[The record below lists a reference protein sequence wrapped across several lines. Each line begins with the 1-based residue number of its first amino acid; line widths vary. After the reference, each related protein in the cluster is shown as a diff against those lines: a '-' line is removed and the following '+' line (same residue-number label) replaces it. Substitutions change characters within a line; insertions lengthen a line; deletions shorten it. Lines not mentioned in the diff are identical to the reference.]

1 MTITELV
8 ERSKPYIVDPE
19 FWMPEFAFE
28 DVIRDYIVDDPS
40 MVEQY
45 RYYLIS
51 AYIMRVM
58 GHLTCAVNGLH
69 PNNYDAFALCIADVI
84 IQLAGISCGM
94 GLQLERA
101 ISDRLIAL
109 EDSNNEQSNKDM
121 EK

>member
-19 FWMPEFAFE
+19 FWIPEFAFE
-28 DVIRDYIVDDPS
+28 DVIRDYIIDDLN

-58 GHLTCAVNGLH
+58 GHLACAVDGLH
-69 PNNYDAFALCIADVI
+69 PNNDDAFALCIADVV
-84 IQLAGISCGM
+84 IQLASISCGM

-101 ISDRLIAL
+101 VNDRLIAL
-109 EDSNNEQSNKDM
+109 EDSNNKQNNSDM
-121 EK
+121 EE